1 MPQHDEL
8 QRQWRVRLREARAQW
23 RPHRRPAP
31 APGAL
36 GEPPMSPPPRPR
48 ARRGPAS
55 ATVQLAHPG
64 DGAARAL
71 DELERD
77 RPAMGAAPMALLRA
91 GLHLAGGD
99 LAAAR
104 PHVAE
109 ALQGRLARD
118 DRVWLWLAYA
128 DAVSARGG

>member
-23 RPHRRPAP
+23 RPDRRHAL
-31 APGAL
+31 AAEAL
-36 GEPPMSPPPRPR
+36 GEPLMSPAARRR
-48 ARRGPAS
+48 ARWELAF
-55 ATVQLAHPG
+55 ATVQLADPG
-64 DGAARAL
+64 DGAAGAL

-77 RPAMGAAPMALLRA
+77 RPAMAAAPMALLRA

-118 DRVWLWLAYA
+118 ERVSLWLGPSHA
-128 DAVSARGG
+128 G